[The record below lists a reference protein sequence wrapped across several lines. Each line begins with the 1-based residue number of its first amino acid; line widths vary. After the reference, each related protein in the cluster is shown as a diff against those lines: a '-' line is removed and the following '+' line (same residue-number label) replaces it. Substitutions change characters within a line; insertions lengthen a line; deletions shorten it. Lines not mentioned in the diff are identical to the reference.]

1 MHNETIH
8 NDLIYDD
15 LLGKPFRLGG
25 RGPND
30 YDCWGLCL
38 ELGRR
43 VGLAFPNDFTP
54 SNVYDQDA
62 LIRLHADDD
71 FERLEKPE
79 PYCIVTFRIKRPFVD
94 HCGFVLPDVNYFL
107 HTMYGHNVSRHRMD
121 NRVMFPKREGLYRL
135 KCR

>member
-1 MHNETIH
+1 LYDKNIKS
-8 NDLIYDD
+8 DLVFDD

-54 SNVYDQDA
+54 SKACDQDA
-62 LIRLHADDD
+62 LIRLHADED

-79 PYCIVTFRIKRPFVD
+79 PFCVVTFRINQPYVD

-107 HTMYGHNVSRHRMD
+107 HTMWGHNVMKQRMD
-121 NRVMFPKREGLYRL
+121 HRILGPKREGFYRL
-135 KCR
+135 ICK